1 MRVRNRTSKKFHEK
15 VSLKA
20 AEEVSAEGGNSIHTL
35 ELVQGWELVY
45 FYLAVSSNDPSLK
58 KTVGLKH

>member
-1 MRVRNRTSKKFHEK
+1 MRVRNRTSKKFLEK

-35 ELVQGWELVY
+35 ELVY

-58 KTVGLKH
+58 KNVGLKH